1 MLVTWLFFCLCQWD
15 IVWEQ
20 PDGNIPGTV
29 SLSQQP
35 GLLCEHQ
42 LSPQWNHKTW
52 YPSGKKKNVH
62 PYIPLVEHRRDFT
75 LVTLKN
81 LQRPVVLGFSHMCV
95 LWFQFFFKSFTGLSL
110 SVLMW
115 RTKARQHSGSG
126 ALLITSEP
134 ATQSGLVYHITY
146 INQLC
151 GPFGTAHS
159 EMNFIRIW
167 RLLFGLLCSG
177 HLETQQWS
185 DDSR

>member
-1 MLVTWLFFCLCQWD
+1 MVIFLAPYHLANSQAFSVSTSCLHSGITKHD
-15 IVWEQ
+15 
-20 PDGNIPGTV
+20 T
-29 SLSQQP
+29 
-35 GLLCEHQ
+35 HQ
-42 LSPQWNHKTW
+42 ER
-52 YPSGKKKNVH
+52 KKNVH

-110 SVLMW
+110 SVFMW